1 MKKLIFILLLFSCQ
15 KPDETIFKQEPDIFC
30 VSCFDQIHHIAWDE
44 AFCGTWEE
52 ADRFII
58 EAEKT
63 AKSKGILLHCEK
75 Y

>member
-15 KPDETIFKQEPDIFC
+15 KPEETIKEPDIVC
-30 VSCFDQIHHIAWDE
+30 VSCFDQIHHIAWNE
-44 AFCGTWEE
+44 AFCGTLEE

-63 AKSKGILLHCEK
+63 AKTKGILLHCEK
-75 Y
+75 IK